1 MSPVHRTLIVCL
13 VMIGMVSASGAF
25 AQATNADA
33 TTLVARQGEVS
44 VTLADVD
51 AFAARIPQKD
61 RAAFFS
67 SPQRI
72 EALVT
77 NLLQQKQL
85 AAEARKEGLD
95 RDPAVKLQID
105 LATEDVLGKAR
116 MEQVRKDVKIPNLEQ
131 MAKEEYIAHKEKYRT
146 LATLD
151 VMHVLIGT
159 KTRSEE
165 EARQLAEKVD
175 KEAKAA
181 PDRFEEL
188 VEKYSDD
195 PTKVANRGL
204 MTAVDS
210 GGYAPEFVA
219 ASKALKNIGDVSE
232 PVKTEFGFHVIKL
245 VKRAP
250 AQQRSFDDVKGEIL
264 ARLRRE
270 YVEKYVKNY
279 ADGIRN
285 RPMDANADVVA
296 SLRTRFGEA
305 ETPEEQRA
313 APKASAVH

>member
-1 MSPVHRTLIVCL
+1 MPSLRLSVLACIT
-13 VMIGMVSASGAF
+13 MIGMAPIAGAF
-25 AQATNADA
+25 AQATGTDAA
-33 TTLVARQGEVS
+33 TTVVATQGEAS
-44 VTLADVD
+44 VTLADID
-51 AFAARIPQKD
+51 AFSARMPEKD
-61 RAAFFS
+61 RAPFFN

-72 EALVT
+72 EALIT

-85 AAEARKEGLD
+85 AAEARKDGLD
-95 RDPAVKLQID
+95 RDPGIKAQID
-105 LATEDVLGKAR
+105 LATDDVLGKAR

-131 MAKEEYIAHKEKYRT
+131 MAKEDYIAHKEKYRT
-146 LATLD
+146 AATLD

-165 EARQLAEKVD
+165 EAKQLAEQVD
-175 KEAKAA
+175 KEAKADPA
-181 PDRFEEL
+181 HFDSL

-195 PTKVANRGL
+195 PSKVANNGL
-204 MTAVDS
+204 MTGVEN

-219 ASKALKNIGDVSE
+219 ASKGLAAVGDVSA
-232 PVKTEFGFHVIKL
+232 PVKTRFGYHVIKL

-250 AQQRSFDDVKGEIL
+250 AHQRSFDEVKDEIL

-296 SLRTRFGEA
+296 SLRARFGEA
-305 ETPEEQRA
+305 LTPEERA
-313 APKASAVH
+313 IEAGAGH